1 MCCGGLQ
8 DHRISPIEH
17 IWDHLSRQARERHNV
32 NNIRDL
38 ERAFQA
44 EWVRIPLQVIRKLI
58 CSMGRR
64 CLAVFAA
71 NGGHTRY

>member
-17 IWDHLSRQARERHNV
+17 ILDHLSRQARERHNV

-58 CSMGRR
+58 CTMRRR
-64 CLAVFAA
+64 CLTVFAA
-71 NGGHTRY
+71 NGGHTMY